1 VNHDIRAVALNQPD
15 FNENSDDPDELLSV
29 LSTKVQRLVSA
40 RAGGA
45 TGTPFEAGV
54 RDVLASAQRL
64 FEKTIG
70 RKAAA

>member
-1 VNHDIRAVALNQPD
+1 MA
-15 FNENSDDPDELLSV
+15 EDPDELLQV
-29 LSTKVQRLVSA
+29 LSTKVQRLYQQRTQGS
-40 RAGGA
+40 

-54 RDVLASAQRL
+54 RDVLASATRL